1 MSWQSRLFK
10 SPDEILAE
18 HLTHGERI
26 LLIDEPS
33 NNAFLVASTH
43 QILLMFGV
51 GAVVM
56 LMGANGSGAASV
68 ILGLMVIVALAVP
81 LAWQRLQKAYVRYAL
96 TDFRVMRSYG
106 VFKRNLT
113 WIPWSKVT
121 DVAIEQSFPGRVF
134 KYATVRIE
142 SANEASGFKEMK
154 DLCDPK
160 GFHNYIAA
168 LVEAKQGKIK
178 HSVLTEVDA

>member
-1 MSWQSRLFK
+1 MSWRAHLLK
-10 SPDEILAE
+10 SPDDILAE
-18 HLTHGERI
+18 HLTAGERI

-43 QILLMFGV
+43 QILIIVALGFL
-51 GAVVM
+51 VM
-56 LMGANGSGAASV
+56 LMGANGSGATSV
-68 ILGLMVIVALAVP
+68 LLGLIVIVVLALP
-81 LAWQRLQKAYVRYAL
+81 LAWQRLQKAYTRYAL

-106 VFKRNLT
+106 VFKRELK

-121 DVAIEQSFPGRVF
+121 DVSISQSLPGRVLR
-134 KYATVRIE
+134 YATVRIE

-154 DLCDPK
+154 ELSDPK

-178 HSVLTEVDA
+178 HAILTEMSI